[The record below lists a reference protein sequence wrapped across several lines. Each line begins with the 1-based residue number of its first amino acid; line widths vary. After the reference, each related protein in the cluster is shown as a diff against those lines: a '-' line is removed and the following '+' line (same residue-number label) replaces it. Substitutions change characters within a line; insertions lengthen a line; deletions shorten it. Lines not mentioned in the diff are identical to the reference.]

1 MHDRHAQSVRLS
13 PCTYPAPPVMTCRA
27 RFADCVRADPPR
39 RPSARA
45 ALVPH
50 THTVEGRWNGDCCH
64 VRACVRK
71 RSKHSVQAIDTPW
84 RSMPRRREGTQDV
97 YIPTVP
103 ESHVSRTSAH
113 SAKCLAFGRPLL
125 AVRACSLPSSLS
137 HARHARAVE
146 RFRCYRLARLPHPIA
161 LARSRTATRALGT
174 SCVLTPLRAML
185 WQGQSVVAQHSLR
198 ADERRER
205 GAGALAAFLTRRAG
219 RMPREGGR
227 SRESGAES
235 TDSEGVPCL
244 LSLSH

>member
-1 MHDRHAQSVRLS
+1 V
-13 PCTYPAPPVMTCRA
+13 
-27 RFADCVRADPPR
+27 
-39 RPSARA
+39 PSTISAGH
-45 ALVPH
+45 LV
-50 THTVEGRWNGDCCH
+50 
-64 VRACVRK
+64 
-71 RSKHSVQAIDTPW
+71 
-84 RSMPRRREGTQDV
+84 
-97 YIPTVP
+97 
-103 ESHVSRTSAH
+103 
-113 SAKCLAFGRPLL
+113 

-161 LARSRTATRALGT
+161 LARPRTATRALGT

-219 RMPREGGR
+219 RMPCEGGR

-244 LSLSH
+244 LSLSLTDARRFCRVADGAGRGDERTRRGARSSPRAACCARRVHCGGVVEPRRASTALRPGN